1 MKEGRKEGSQG
12 RVHVLV
18 LIMIVASPVG
28 LQMQTARRTHALMIS
43 TNIKAIHMGYH
54 MMHAA

>member
-43 TNIKAIHMGYH
+43 TTSRLSIWAII
-54 MMHAA
+54 

>member
-12 RVHVLV
+12 RVVHVLV

-43 TNIKAIHMGYH
+43 TTSRLSIWSII
-54 MMHAA
+54 